1 MTDLAP
7 GLERCFQ
14 QAAREDDYEISGVA
28 GRVSEWLRGTWYVN
42 GPSRFERAG
51 LRYKHWLD
59 GDGMVCAMRF
69 GEDGIRFTNRYVR
82 TQKLKDEEAA
92 GAPIYRTFGTAFA
105 GDKLRRN
112 VMLEPP
118 VNVSVYPYAGRLLAF
133 GEQTLPYEL
142 DPATLETRGEYDF
155 GGRLNEVT
163 PFSAH
168 AKFDGGMLNFGVSFS
183 ATQPMLH
190 VYEFDAC
197 GGLLRRRRYPL
208 EYQHSVHDFGF
219 TPRHA
224 VFFLSPLLMDFR
236 RFWGDGVS
244 VMESLSWQPE
254 LGSRIMVTPRVGCA
268 DEAFTIAVGEGY
280 CLHVINC
287 FEEGDRLTV
296 DVLLLDS
303 PVYPE
308 YQPMPDLFA
317 SVPRC
322 RPARYLIDL
331 ATRTLTEASAMDYG
345 QAPDFPSVDPALA
358 GRSYADFWMLGM
370 SEQGRPGRKF
380 LNQLAH
386 GCWRTHGVSD
396 IFQVPAGEY
405 LCGEPAFV
413 GNPDVADEGVVI
425 TQHFKPGEGK
435 AAIVLFDAFDVAAGP
450 MASVPLRH
458 AIFPGFHSC
467 FRPI

>member
-1 MTDLAP
+1 MADFAP
-7 GLERCFQ
+7 GLETCFRQ
-14 QAAREDDYEISGVA
+14 EPQEGSYDVSGIE
-28 GRVSEWLRGTWYVN
+28 GRVPGWLRGTWYVN
-42 GPSRFERAG
+42 GPARFERAG

-59 GDGMVCAMRF
+59 GDGMVCALRF
-69 GEDGIRFTNRYVR
+69 ADDGIRFTNRYVR
-82 TQKLKDEEAA
+82 TRKLNDEEAA
-92 GAPIYRTFGTAFA
+92 GRAIYRAFGTAFP

-142 DPATLETRGEYDF
+142 DPVTLRTLGEYDF
-155 GGRLNEVT
+155 SGSLNEVT

-190 VYEFDAC
+190 VYEFDGH
-197 GGLLRRRRYPL
+197 GGVLRRRRYPL
-208 EYQHSVHDFGF
+208 EYRHSVHDFGF

-224 VFFLSPLLMDFR
+224 VFFLSPLLMDFA

-244 VMESLSWQPE
+244 VMESLSWEPE
-254 LGSRIMVTPRVGCA
+254 LGSRILVSPRVGCA
-268 DEAFTIAVGEGY
+268 DEAFTVAAGEGY

-308 YQPMPDLFA
+308 YQPIPDLFA

-331 ATRTLTEASAMDYG
+331 ATRQLLEASAMDYG
-345 QAPDFPSVDPALA
+345 QAPDFPSVNPARS
-358 GRSYADFWMLGM
+358 GRSYSDFWMLGM
-370 SEQGRPGRKF
+370 SDQGKQGRKF

-396 IFQVPAGEY
+396 IFQTPAGEY

-413 GNPDVADEGVVI
+413 ANPAAPDEALVI
-425 TQHFKPGEGK
+425 TQHFKPAEQST
-435 AAIVLFDAFDVAAGP
+435 AILLFDAFHVRSGPVA
-450 MASVPLRH
+450 SIPLRH
-458 AIFPGFHSC
+458 SIFPGFHSC
-467 FRPI
+467 FWPA